1 MGAVGGGREGR
12 KNGGREEGGT
22 EVIGGRKSFIGYTCT
37 YTCIPVLHC
46 NGQITIFV
54 FDSLV
59 CRQRLNSSHAN
70 KRKWLENTGR
80 EGRQR
85 EEDRGRDRGKI
96 QVHVDG
102 IRKDGEG
109 GNRGRE

>member
-1 MGAVGGGREGR
+1 MGAVGGEREGG

-22 EVIGGRKSFIGYTCT
+22 EVIGGRKSFIGYT

-46 NGQITIFV
+46 NRQITIFV